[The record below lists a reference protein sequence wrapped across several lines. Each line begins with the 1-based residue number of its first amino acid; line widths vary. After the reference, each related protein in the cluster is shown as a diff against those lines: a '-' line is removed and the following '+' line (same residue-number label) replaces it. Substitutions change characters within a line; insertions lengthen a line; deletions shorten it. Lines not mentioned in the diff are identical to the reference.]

1 MALNWNKTSVIH
13 TGIEQEVLDQIKLRE
28 KYLDKKVKQ
37 IKDIVLLDSKTSW
50 VKVSSGVDT
59 ASPGSKD
66 FSSDLASSTIL
77 AGGTLNENKKLRGGI
92 LGTKADAYTLGELGE
107 GYRPMPGITSF
118 QSEILGTYGTY
129 QKISFTVTANSL
141 DQLNTLEQLYL
152 RPGMSIL
159 VEWGH
164 TVYVTIDP
172 KTKTELITTTVQ
184 TISKFFESFKTEKDQ
199 ETAKDRIY
207 DDIQRIKEQT
217 GYNYDALFARITNF
231 SWEFNEDGTYGCQ
244 VEAMG
249 HGALIES
256 VKLLTYPSTA
266 DVTTEETTELSN
278 DITLFNSFLNIIEG
292 MGYENSDEKIK
303 ETLKEKQPELYTTFA
318 NNIAKTGK
326 DFNVVAVRNTGESN
340 QFLYTYVRL
349 SNILELINIVFAI
362 KDDVNKEGYIT
373 SLYTGGNEKV
383 TTPYLTFA
391 GHFSGNPSV
400 CILPKSKSETND
412 IFSYKF
418 VSEVGDLGGTEPDIL
433 DIFINIQF
441 VLDTFNHVINQDAKD
456 QSIFDFVD
464 KLMFGIEDSLGG
476 INQFGLHQPDQRGI
490 HYIVD
495 RKVTP
500 KRKDIE
506 KSIIGLRGTKT
517 TAHNVKIQSR
527 LTADMMTTMAIGAT
541 ANETDVAQDVL
552 NVQSWNAGLK
562 DRFFPD
568 PGFTGGDS
576 KSSTNSKIAKQ
587 QGFARLKSYV
597 DSINKKSL
605 RNVNQ
610 GVFGINDPRFTI
622 GYNPEAAK
630 DIQPVYRRVMVEL
643 YKFVTSKENQSAAGL
658 IPINIQFTIDGIS
671 GLKIAQAFTVTEGL
685 LPAKYNDKVGFII
698 KGLSHQIGADN
709 RWTTDVD
716 GIMTILDNETPLV
729 EIINL
734 DEYIK
739 ETIKTLPLA
748 ENVPDVPLYA
758 PVLTNDINASIFT
771 RNDNQG
777 RGKFGASRDNDTRT
791 HAGWDIKA
799 TAYKPVYAPID
810 GTYEF
815 SPDPREHPFTEKG
828 GSRIS
833 IKGTG
838 IYAGW
843 TAKIAYVVPRD
854 TTYADFGNNI
864 EQGAEVKQGTVVGAV
879 ADIVNGHLRLDAD
892 GKVVNDENGNSLSFP
907 GYGETMTNHV
917 HVEATYR
924 GGYVGLDH
932 WDKWLPH
939 KGVRVKV
946 DESYKGGL

>member
-1 MALNWNKTSVIH
+1 MALSWKKNSVIH
-13 TGIEQEVLDQIKLRE
+13 TGIEEEVLNQLKLRQEVLG
-28 KYLDKKVKQ
+28 KKTKG

-59 ASPGSKD
+59 APSGSKD
-66 FSSDLASSTIL
+66 YSSDLASSAIL
-77 AGGTLNENKKLRGGI
+77 AGGTLDENQKLRGGI
-92 LGTKADAYTLGELGE
+92 LGTKATAYKLGELGE

-129 QKISFTVTANSL
+129 QKISFSVTANSL

-164 TVYVTIDP
+164 TIYANRDKDN
-172 KTKTELITTTVQ
+172 KTVQVNTSVQ
-184 TISKFFESFKTEKDQ
+184 TISKFFESFKTEEDQ

-207 DDIQRIKEQT
+207 DEIQRIKEET

-278 DITLFNSFLNIIEG
+278 DITLFNSFLNIIDG
-292 MGYENSDEKIK
+292 MGYENNDEKIK
-303 ETLKEKQPELYTTFA
+303 QTLKEKQPELYTTFT

-340 QFLYTYVRL
+340 QYLYTYIRL

-373 SLYTGGNEKV
+373 SLYAGGNKELS
-383 TTPYLTFA
+383 TPYLTFP
-391 GHFSGNPSV
+391 GHFSGNPSI
-400 CILPKSKSETND
+400 CILPKSKSETSD
-412 IFSYKF
+412 VFSYKF
-418 VSEVGDLGGTEPDIL
+418 VNEVGDLGGDEADIL

-441 VLDTFNHVINQDAKD
+441 VLDTFDHVIDQDAKD

-464 KLMFGIEDSLGG
+464 KLMYGIQDSLGD
-476 INQFGLHQPDQRGI
+476 INQFGLHQPDQRGV

-506 KSIIGLRGTKT
+506 KSVIGLRGTET

-576 KSSTNSKIAKQ
+576 KSSTDSKIAKQ

-597 DSINKKSL
+597 DSINKNSL
-605 RNVNQ
+605 RPPGNEK
-610 GVFGINDPRFTI
+610 FGINDPRFTI
-622 GYNPEAAK
+622 GYNPDAAK

-643 YKFVTSKENQSAAGL
+643 YKYTTSAKNQSAAGL
-658 IPINIQFTIDGIS
+658 IPINVQFTIDGIS
-671 GLKIAQAFTVTEGL
+671 GLKIAQAFTITEGL

-698 KGLSHQIGADN
+698 KGLSHQIGSDN
-709 RWTTDVD
+709 RWVTDVD
-716 GIMTILDNETPLV
+716 GIMTILDNETP
-729 EIINL
+729 IIQEVNL

-739 ETIKTLPLA
+739 ETIKTLPIA
-748 ENVPDVPLYA
+748 ENAPEVQLYG
-758 PVLTNDINASIFT
+758 PVFTNDINASIYT
-771 RNDNQG
+771 RNDAQG
-777 RGKFGASRDNDTRT
+777 KGKFGASRDNDTRT

-799 TAYKPVYAPID
+799 TAYKPVYAPIT
-810 GTYEF
+810 GTYQF
-815 SPDPREHPFTEKG
+815 SPDPREFPFTEKG
-828 GSRIS
+828 GSRIT
-833 IKGTG
+833 ITGTG
-838 IYAGW
+838 DYAGW
-843 TAKIAYVVPRD
+843 SIKIAYVVPRD
-854 TTYADFGNNI
+854 TTYANFGNNI
-864 EQGAEVKQGTVVGAV
+864 EQGAKVEQGTIVGAV
-879 ADIVNGHLRLDAD
+879 ADMVNGHLKYTAD
-892 GKVVNDENGNSLSFP
+892 GSIVKDDKGNSEMFP
-907 GYGETMTNHV
+907 GYGGDMKNHV
-917 HVEATYR
+917 HVEAIYR

-932 WDKWLPH
+932 WGKWLPH

-946 DESYKGGL
+946 NEQPKGGL